1 MIDISVI
8 IVNYNVKELLEQCV
22 KSVLE
27 ASDGFNLEIII
38 VDNNSYDGSFSYL
51 SDIFKDDKRI
61 KLIPSKVN
69 LGFSKANNL
78 AAKQAS
84 GEYLLFLNPDTV
96 IREDTLTK
104 TIEFYRSH
112 DNVGGLTCKVILP
125 NGKLDLACRRSFPT
139 PSIAFYR
146 IIGLSKIFPRSKVFG
161 RYNLTY
167 LDENQTYEVDS
178 IVGAFML
185 IKKSVFDEVKGFDED
200 YFMYGED
207 IDLCFRIKKAG
218 YKIYYYPE
226 TSIIHYKGESTKK
239 SSLTYVS
246 NFYGAM
252 QIFARKNLN
261 TRFVILDLIIRLSIF
276 YRSFLSYLR
285 RFFMYFYPAMIDIFM
300 IVGGMLLAIHQRFE
314 YFPLKAYSVV
324 IVVYTIV
331 WIISLASSGCYKP
344 DLKYSLSRPL
354 MGILIGFFINSSLT
368 YFFQEY
374 AFSRVVVLRTTFNA
388 FIFLSVWRI
397 LAKIVEYKNKKS
409 IFNSQKTIV
418 IGRNDSTEKFI
429 DKVKKRLDTEFDILG
444 YISPDGTSEGFLG
457 NLNNVEDIIKANGV
471 KHVLFAKGELSN
483 SKIIDLMWQLR
494 NYDLSFKILSD
505 DVDFIL
511 GKSPLDKV
519 DEIYLIQ
526 IEYNINR
533 KINIF
538 TKRLFDILLGLILLL
553 TVYPV
558 FMVLNLVPSLRES
571 MLIRK
576 IKLFPRVI
584 KGELSFVGRPVWE
597 EDNNENQHLGKKG
610 LTGLVQ
616 INSDKNLSRE
626 EIDYYNYYYAKNQ
639 TLLLD
644 IEIILRTLSMLLF
657 KQIKK

>member
-27 ASDGFNLEIII
+27 ASEGLCIEIII
-38 VDNNSYDGSFSYL
+38 VDNNSFDGSVSY
-51 SDIFKDDKRI
+51 ITEKFGKDDRI
-61 KLIPSKVN
+61 KLISSNVN

-78 AAKQAS
+78 AAKKAC
-84 GEYLLFLNPDTV
+84 GKYLLFLNPDTV
-96 IREDTLTK
+96 LREDTLRK
-104 TIEFYRSH
+104 TLEFYKSR
-112 DNVGGLTCKVILP
+112 DDIGAMTCKVMLP

-139 PSIAFYR
+139 PWIAFYR
-146 IIGLSKIFPRSKVFG
+146 MIGLSKLFPKSKVFG

-167 LDENQTYEVDS
+167 LDENMTYEVDS
-178 IVGAFML
+178 IVGAFMFMKRE
-185 IKKSVFDEVKGFDED
+185 IFEKVGGFDED

-207 IDLCFRIKKAG
+207 IDLCYRIKKNG

-239 SSLTYVS
+239 SSLSYVS

-261 TRFVILDLIIRLSIF
+261 SRFILLDILVRISIL
-276 YRSFLSYLR
+276 YRSLLSYVKRL
-285 RFFMYFYPAMIDIFM
+285 MIYFYPAIIDVIL
-300 IVGGMLLAIHQRFE
+300 IIAGMLLAIHQRFE

-331 WIISLASSGCYKP
+331 WIISITASGSYK
-344 DLKYSLSRPL
+344 LSMRFSLSRPL

-388 FIFLSVWRI
+388 FIFLSLWRI
-397 LAKIVEYKNKKS
+397 IAKIIDYRNSKS
-409 IFNSQKTIV
+409 IFSSKKTLI
-418 IGRNDSTEKFI
+418 IGRNDSTERFA
-429 DKVKKRLDTEFDILG
+429 DKVRKRLDTEFDILG
-444 YISPDGTSEGFLG
+444 YISPDNTLNGFMG
-457 NLNNVEDIIKANGV
+457 NLNNLEDIV
-471 KHVLFAKGELSN
+471 KSNDVKNILFAKGELTN
-483 SKIIDLMWQLR
+483 SRILDLMWKLR

-538 TKRLFDILLGLILLL
+538 TKRLFDMSVGLILMM
-553 TVYPV
+553 TVYV
-558 FMVLNLVPSLRES
+558 FALFLNLFKFFKEKFFIKKL
-571 MLIRK
+571 MLIPQVVLGK
-576 IKLFPRVI
+576 ISL
-584 KGELSFVGRPVWE
+584 VGRPLWD
-597 EDNNENQHLGKKG
+597 EDNLESVHLGKRG

-616 INSDKNLSRE
+616 INYNKNLTRE
-626 EIDYYNYYYAKNQ
+626 EINYYNFYYAKNQ

-644 IEIILRTLSMLLF
+644 IEIILRTLSLILF
-657 KQIKK
+657 KKISK